1 MSKNAQPKLT
11 KKEKAWVD
19 ELQVVLDRCPSPKKI
34 GFYTIGDPTI
44 FLYDLRRVDE
54 VMEALDSRSS
64 GDWCIA
70 VKDIGAGFDET
81 IDFPSAVE
89 STAG

>member
-1 MSKNAQPKLT
+1 MAKLT
-11 KKEKAWVD
+11 KKEQAWVD
-19 ELQVVLDRCPSPKKI
+19 DLQAVLDRCPSPQII

-54 VMEALDSRSS
+54 VMAALDSCSS
-64 GDWCIA
+64 SDWCTA
-70 VKDIGAGFDET
+70 VQNIGAGFDET
-81 IDFPSAVE
+81 IDFPSPVE

>member
-1 MSKNAQPKLT
+1 MAKLT
-11 KKEKAWVD
+11 KAEKAWVD
-19 ELQVVLDRCPSPKKI
+19 DLQAVLDRCPSPKKI

-44 FLYDLRRVDE
+44 FLYDLRRCDE
-54 VMEALDSRSS
+54 VMTALDARLSS
-64 GDWCIA
+64 DWCTA
-70 VKDIGAGFDET
+70 VQNIGADFDET

>member
-1 MSKNAQPKLT
+1 MAKLT
-11 KKEKAWVD
+11 KKEVAWVD
-19 ELQVVLDRCPSPKKI
+19 ELQAVLDRCPSPNKI

-44 FLYDLRRVDE
+44 SLYDLRRIDE
-54 VMEALDSRSS
+54 VMTALDSRSS
-64 GDWCIA
+64 SDWCDA
-70 VKDIGAGFDET
+70 VQSIGAGFDEA